1 MNRKRHWYF
10 MTAVK
15 VLAIIAIAICA
26 ASYLFGFASVL
37 FNTLWAGYIAGCLA
51 LIMGAYGVVAVI
63 RRDVRR
69 NRGGQEV
76 G

>member
-1 MNRKRHWYF
+1 

-26 ASYLFGFASVL
+26 ASYLFGFASVF

-51 LIMGAYGVVAVI
+51 LIMGVYGVVAVI
-63 RRDVRR
+63 RKDVRR
-69 NRGGQEV
+69 NRIGMEKRDEA
-76 G
+76 